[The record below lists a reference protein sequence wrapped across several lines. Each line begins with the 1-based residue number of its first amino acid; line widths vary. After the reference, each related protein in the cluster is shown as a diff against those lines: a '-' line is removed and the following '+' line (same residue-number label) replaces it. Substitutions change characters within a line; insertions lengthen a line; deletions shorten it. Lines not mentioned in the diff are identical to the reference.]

1 MKVLAPIDGSECSI
15 RALRMAARIVDRF
28 DGDLDVVHF
37 VDQAADREREE
48 TRRLLERAE
57 EVLEEVGVSAKPEVQ
72 TDVWIT
78 DYRYANRVG
87 KDVLREA
94 QDGDHD
100 MVVMGHHGTGAVG
113 RMLLGSA
120 AETVVRAAEVPVTVV
135 P

>member
-1 MKVLAPIDGSECSI
+1 MKLLAPIDGSDCSI
-15 RALRMAARIVDRF
+15 RALRMAATIANRF

-37 VDQAADREREE
+37 VDQDADREREE
-48 TRRLLERAE
+48 TQRLLERAE
-57 EVLEEVGVSAKPEVQ
+57 EVLAEAGVSAEPEVE

-78 DYRYANRVG
+78 DYRYANRIG
-87 KDVLREA
+87 KDVLRAARE
-94 QDGDHD
+94 GDYD